1 MPLKTHL
8 DEQPTLNLTSMI
20 DVVFQLIIFFM
31 VGTRFASIEHKIGV
45 QVPQVGQAAARP
57 SAPPKMVVH
66 VKRDGTVL
74 LDSTPITLDELGRKL
89 REVRATDRNASVVVR
104 GDGEGSFQSVASAL
118 ATAREAGI
126 VDLGISVRVARDGGV
141 GARAASAGGVRR

>member
-57 SAPPKMVVH
+57 SAPPKLVVH
-66 VKRDGTVL
+66 VKRDGTIL
-74 LDSTPITLDELGRKL
+74 LDSTPVTLTQLNERLIQVRKA
-89 REVRATDRNASVVVR
+89 ERNASVVVR
-104 GDGEGSFQSVASAL
+104 GDGDGSFQSVASVL
-118 ATAREAGI
+118 AAAREAGI
-126 VDLGISVRVARDGGV
+126 TDLGISVRVARELGQ
-141 GARAASAGGVRR
+141 GARPAPSGGVRR